1 LGLRVLLGIVAFR
14 QRHCSKIHCHNQSP
28 DLKDPVTVKTVAG
41 FAPTIPL
48 IAVLIS
54 LRTFGSLAAM
64 GAKTPKRKTPWRCPK
79 CGREF
84 AQRSAYHGCGKF
96 TIEGYLAGKNPAGV
110 ALFNL
115 LAEAAQKFPS
125 VTVSPAKTQI
135 TFRVRANFLM
145 VSVSGCGIQGYIFLP
160 AATPRPYF
168 KKIVAASS
176 RRYAHVFRINEAAIL
191 QDDFVKLLPEAVALV
206 SEEDD
211 VERPESPTRKVSIGE
226 EINALYRAD
235 RASASGLAR
244 QR

>member
-1 LGLRVLLGIVAFR
+1 
-14 QRHCSKIHCHNQSP
+14 
-28 DLKDPVTVKTVAG
+28 
-41 FAPTIPL
+41 
-48 IAVLIS
+48 
-54 LRTFGSLAAM
+54 M
-64 GAKTPKRKTPWRCPK
+64 GAKAAKRKTPWRCPK

-96 TIEGYLAGKNPAGV
+96 TVEGYLAGKNPAGI

-125 VTVSPAKTQI
+125 VTMSPAKTQI

-160 AATPRPYF
+160 GPLPRPYF

-176 RRYAHVFRINEAAIL
+176 RRHAHVFRITEAALL
-191 QDDFVKLLPEAVALV
+191 QNDFVKLLPEAVALV
-206 SEEDD
+206 SEEDI
-211 VERPESPTRKVSIGE
+211 VEPAQNPTRKTSIGE

-235 RASASGLAR
+235 RAANQAVAR

>member
-1 LGLRVLLGIVAFR
+1 
-14 QRHCSKIHCHNQSP
+14 
-28 DLKDPVTVKTVAG
+28 
-41 FAPTIPL
+41 
-48 IAVLIS
+48 
-54 LRTFGSLAAM
+54 M
-64 GAKTPKRKTPWRCPK
+64 GAKAAKRKTPWRCPK

-96 TIEGYLAGKNPAGV
+96 TVEGYLAGKNPAGV

-115 LAEAAQKFPS
+115 LADAAQKFPA

-160 AATPRPYF
+160 VPVPKPYF

-176 RRYAHVFRINEAAIL
+176 RRYAHVFRITEAHVL
-191 QDDFVKLLPEAVALV
+191 NNFSELLPEAVALV
-206 SEEDD
+206 SDETQAKQPKDEA
-211 VERPESPTRKVSIGE
+211 RKMSIGE

-235 RASASGLAR
+235 RAANQATAR

>member
-1 LGLRVLLGIVAFR
+1 VAKLLQVSR
-14 QRHCSKIHCHNQSP
+14 QPPSAHCSF
-28 DLKDPVTVKTVAG
+28 D
-41 FAPTIPL
+41 FAPYFWQ
-48 IAVLIS
+48 ARSV
-54 LRTFGSLAAM
+54 

-96 TIEGYLAGKNPAGV
+96 TVEGYLAGKNPAGV

-115 LAEAAQKFPS
+115 LSEAAQKFPR

-160 AATPRPYF
+160 AAVPKPYF

-176 RRYAHVFRINEAAIL
+176 RRHAHVFRIAEAAIL
-191 QDDFVKLLPEAVALV
+191 QNDFVKLLPDAVALV
-206 SEEDD
+206 SEEDVVD
-211 VERPESPTRKVSIGE
+211 RPKSPTSKTRIGE

-235 RASASGLAR
+235 RAAVQAMAR